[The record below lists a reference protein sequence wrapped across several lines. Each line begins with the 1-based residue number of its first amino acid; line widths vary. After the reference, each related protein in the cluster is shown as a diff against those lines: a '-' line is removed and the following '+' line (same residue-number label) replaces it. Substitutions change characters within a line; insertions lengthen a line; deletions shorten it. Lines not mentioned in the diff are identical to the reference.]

1 MFLKIL
7 TPREVSKFQATLM
20 TLIPVAKFVKCT
32 SQTCKKV
39 YTLLTWGLVGLLE
52 HQAVEG
58 VVVVVVVAFSVSS
71 SLKIDVAILIVSS
84 ATINRCN
91 PNKS

>member
-58 VVVVVVVAFSVSS
+58 VVVVVAFSVSS